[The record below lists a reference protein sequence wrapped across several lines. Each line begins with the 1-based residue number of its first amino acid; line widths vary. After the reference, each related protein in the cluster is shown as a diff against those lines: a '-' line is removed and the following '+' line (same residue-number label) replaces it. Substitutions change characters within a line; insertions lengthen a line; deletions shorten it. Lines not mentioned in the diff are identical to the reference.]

1 MVAGDFNAISDVSEK
16 LDGRPPNLVSLEE
29 FNTMINDCGIIDCG
43 YEGSKYTWSN
53 NQEGGALFGR
63 GLTEFS
69 LIRRGLMFS
78 PLLCYGERLTTL
90 NIKTFSYAYSD

>member
-1 MVAGDFNAISDVSEK
+1 MVAGDFHAISDVSEK

-29 FNTMINDCGIIDCG
+29 FNTMIVASLTAVMRAASIPGRIT
-43 YEGSKYTWSN
+43 KKV
-53 NQEGGALFGR
+53 GALFGR

-69 LIRRGLMFS
+69 LIRLGLMFS

-90 NIKTFSYAYSD
+90 NIRSFSYAYSD